1 MSAVSEESQY
11 QFDGLKWLLAA
22 LLLVGAVGGNYYF
35 ANQADTDPGLLYRV
49 LGVLVLIG
57 LAGFVAAKTAKGAAF
72 MFLVRGARVELRKVV
87 WPTRQERNQTT
98 LMVLAVVIVMAL
110 LLWGLDA
117 LFGMLA
123 KLVIG

>member
-1 MSAVSEESQY
+1 MSATSEER
-11 QFDGLKWLLAA
+11 QFQLDGLKWLLVAV
-22 LLLVGAVGGNYYF
+22 LLIGAVGGNYYF
-35 ANQADTDPGLLYRV
+35 ANEAATDPGLLYRV
-49 LGVLVLIG
+49 LGVLALIG
-57 LAGFVAAKTAKGAAF
+57 LAGFIAAQTAKGAAF
-72 MFLVRGARVELRKVV
+72 MSLARGARVELRKVV

-98 LMVLAVVIVMAL
+98 LMVLAVVVVMAL